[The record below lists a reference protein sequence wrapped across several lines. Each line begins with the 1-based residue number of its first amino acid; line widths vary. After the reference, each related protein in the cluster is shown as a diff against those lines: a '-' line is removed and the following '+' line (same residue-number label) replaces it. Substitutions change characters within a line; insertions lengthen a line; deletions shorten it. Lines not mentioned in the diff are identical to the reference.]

1 MLQNESER
9 AMQRIVLILIAGIF
23 TTGFQ
28 SGSTLVGYH
37 AKIRTT
43 VYEDLSV
50 ARAIELSM
58 DADLK
63 EAVKYKK
70 DFFRKNGYELIEKN
84 ENDRLTIVAQ
94 KVFPTASHR
103 IEKYEDD
110 LSAITVEKEGLRF
123 SYREDFYTKM
133 FKEEIERSDLRN
145 DLPVAKMLMAD
156 TKFEFYITL
165 PGKIDSLNS
174 GEFDKATAHWTYD
187 VDELMEHKSMTMR
200 AHSTADRGDI
210 QIWMVFL
217 IGVLLLLMAYLLR
230 IKLRMRA
237 S

>member
-1 MLQNESER
+1 MKRN
-9 AMQRIVLILIAGIF
+9 VLVLFIGIL

-28 SGSTLVGYH
+28 TGSTLVGYY
-37 AKIRTT
+37 AKVHTT

-50 ARAIELSM
+50 ARVIELSM
-58 DADLK
+58 DANLK

-70 DFFRKNGYELIEKN
+70 EFFRKNGYELIEKN
-84 ENDRLTIVAQ
+84 ENDRLTLVAQ
-94 KVFPTASHR
+94 KVFPTALHR

-133 FKEEIERSDLRN
+133 FREEIERSDLRN

-156 TKFEFYITL
+156 TKFDFYITL

-174 GEFDKATAHWTYD
+174 GEFEKATAHWVYD
-187 VDELMEHKSMTMR
+187 VDELMEHKSMSMR
-200 AHSTADRGDI
+200 VHSTADRGDI
-210 QIWMVFL
+210 QIWLVFL

-230 IKLRMRA
+230 LKLRMRA

>member
-1 MLQNESER
+1 
-9 AMQRIVLILIAGIF
+9 MQRIVLILIAGIF

-174 GEFDKATAHWTYD
+174 GEFDKAKAALDAAQKKYTEYEK
-187 VDELMEHKSMTMR
+187 VYNRKS
-200 AHSTADRGDI
+200 ADMLVVMAGLVRQLEDAI
-210 QIWMVFL
+210 KERSK
-217 IGVLLLLMAYLLR
+217 VLNKKALYKTNFNQTLQHDY
-230 IKLRMRA
+230 